1 MRDQQSLRL
10 WLVLVCALAAPAAR
24 ADLLV
29 SAFNGNSVLRYS
41 ETNGASLGTFIAAGS
56 GGLNLPHGLATGPD
70 GNLYVASAG
79 NDSVLRYNP
88 TNGAFIDAFV
98 PSGSGGLDYP
108 VTLIFRPD
116 GLLYV
121 SSQLNDRVLRF
132 HAITGAFVDEFVTN
146 ASGGLDGP
154 SGMAFAPDGNLV
166 VVGRFGNHALRYR
179 GSDGAFLDAFV
190 PAGGGGLDQPFGC
203 AFGPDGDLFVVSG
216 NSNKVARFHGTT
228 GASLGDFVATG
239 AGTLG
244 LPIGCAFGPD
254 GSFYVASFNND
265 KLARYQG
272 ATGAFVN
279 NFVAGGSG
287 GLDGPN
293 FFLFRPARSPATNIT
308 GIGPI
313 GPVEQRH
320 LGFLFTE
327 GPAADANGH
336 VFFTDVQSNRI
347 YRTDAVSGLLST
359 YLTNSRACNG
369 LMFDQSGR
377 LIACQRDERRI
388 IAFDVPTTNI
398 TVVASN
404 FGAQPLVGPNDLVVD
419 GAGGVYFSD
428 PNFGTGQTGATQAV
442 YYAASNGAVSKI
454 LTNIARPNGVLLST
468 DESKLY
474 LLSSVVAEL
483 LTFPILAPG
492 VIGAPV
498 STALPVTGDGL
509 TIDTAGNLYLTQ
521 PGRSNVLVLSP
532 AGVTLG
538 VIPFPQS
545 PANCVFGGK
554 DMKTLFVT
562 ARTSLYTCRMEVT
575 GHRFAWNPFSYAAF
589 QTKFFAATNAP
600 GSAPSDDPDGD
611 GNDNALEY
619 LTRTHPLCGTD
630 AWKLAIQS
638 GVSGPQLVF
647 PQTAGRGFE
656 VLANSGTLPINGW
669 QTLAVPGNPLPVSPT
684 NRTVTITDDSVMTNR
699 AYRVRIYQP

>member
-1 MRDQQSLRL
+1 MNLRCFL
-10 WLVLVCALAAPAAR
+10 SPGLALLLALSAWPAR

-56 GGLNLPHGLATGPD
+56 GGLSLPHGLATGPD

-132 HAITGAFVDEFVTN
+132 NATTGAFVDTFVTN

-154 SGMAFAPDGNLV
+154 SGMAFAADGKLI
-166 VVGRFGNHALRYR
+166 VVGRFGNHVLRY
-179 GSDGAFLDAFV
+179 GADGAFLDALV
-190 PAGGGGLDQPFGC
+190 PAGVGGLAQPFGC

-239 AGTLG
+239 SGTLN
-244 LPIGCAFGPD
+244 LPVGCAFGPD
-254 GSFYVASFNND
+254 GRFYVASFNNN
-265 KLARYQG
+265 KVARYQG
-272 ATGAFVN
+272 ASGAYTNDFLG
-279 NFVAGGSG
+279 GGSG
-287 GLDGPN
+287 GLSGPN
-293 FFLFRPARSPATNIT
+293 FFLFRPAQTAASNIA
-308 GIGPI
+308 GIGPV

-327 GPAADANGH
+327 GPAADANGN
-336 VFFTDVQSNRI
+336 VFLTDVQGLTI
-347 YRTDAVSGLLST
+347 YRTDAATGLLST

-377 LIACQRDERRI
+377 IIACQRDERRI
-388 IAFDVPTTNI
+388 IAIDVPTTNI

-404 FGAQPLVGPNDLVVD
+404 FGAAPLAGPNDLVVD
-419 GAGGVYFSD
+419 RAGGLYFTD

-442 YYAASNGAVSKI
+442 YYVASNGVVSKI

-468 DESKLY
+468 DETRLY
-474 LLSSVVAEL
+474 LLSSVSANL
-483 LTFPILAPG
+483 LTFPVLAPG

-498 STALPVTGDGL
+498 TNALPVTGDGL

-521 PGRSNVLVLSP
+521 PALSNVLVLSP
-532 AGVTLG
+532 DAMTLG
-538 VIPFPQS
+538 VIPFS
-545 PANCVFGGK
+545 ERPANCSFGGK

-562 ARTSLYTCRMEVT
+562 ARTSLYTCRMEAT

-589 QTKFFAATNAP
+589 QTKFFATTNAP
-600 GSAPSDDPDGD
+600 GSAPAADPDGD
-611 GNDNALEY
+611 GNDNELEY
-619 LTRTHPLCGTD
+619 FTRTHPLCATD
-630 AWKLAIQS
+630 RWSLAIQS
-638 GVSGPQLVF
+638 TASGPQLIF
-647 PQTAGRGFE
+647 PQTAGRAFVIE
-656 VLANSGTLPINGW
+656 ENAFILSSNGW

-684 NRTVTITDDSVMTNR
+684 NRAAIVTDDSVTTNR